1 MTTLIQRMREEL
13 VRRNYAE
20 TTTRTYL
27 QVIEDFR
34 RYVQKRLDHLGPDDI
49 RRYQVYLL
57 EERKLGVGTVVSYIA
72 ARRFFYVKTLK
83 RRDMKED
90 LPYPHSAKHK
100 RRLPTILTPEEVS
113 RLIDA
118 ARNLFH
124 YAMLLTM
131 YSAGLRRSELCRL
144 KVSNIDSGRM
154 MIRIERGKG
163 GVDREV
169 PLSQKLLA
177 TLREY
182 WRWMRPKTYLFPGTV
197 NGWRADKPITAKVIW
212 EAVQQAAHKAGIEKH
227 VTPHTLRHCFATHLL
242 EAGADLRT
250 IQVLMGHKDI
260 EATTRY
266 LHVST
271 KRLQAAA
278 NPLEKIAVSGPAR
291 LQRSRKLHK
300 PE

>member
-1 MTTLIQRMREEL
+1 MQRMREEL

-20 TTTRTYL
+20 TTIRSYL
-27 QVIEDFR
+27 QTMEDFR
-34 RYVQKRLDHLGPDDI
+34 RFADKRLDPLGADEI
-49 RRYQVYLL
+49 RKYQVHLL
-57 EERKLGVGTVVSYIA
+57 GERKLAAGTVAYHVA
-72 ARRFFYVKTLK
+72 ALRFFYMRTL
-83 RRDMKED
+83 RRPAMKED
-90 LPYPHSAKHK
+90 LPYPHAPKHT

-113 RLIDA
+113 RLIDS

-124 YAMLLTM
+124 YAMLLTL
-131 YSAGLRRSELCRL
+131 YSAGLRRSELCKL

-154 MIRIERGKG
+154 VIRIERGKG

-169 PLSQKLLA
+169 PLNPKLLT

-182 WRWMRPKTYLFPGTV
+182 WRWMRPKTYLFPGTS
-197 NGWRADKPITAKVIW
+197 NGWRADKPITPKVIW
-212 EAVQQAAHKAGIEKH
+212 EAVQTAAHKAGIQKH
-227 VTPHTLRHCFATHLL
+227 VTPHTLRHCFATHML
-242 EAGADLRT
+242 EEGADLRT

-266 LHVST
+266 LHVSP
-271 KRLQAAA
+271 KRLQAATH
-278 NPLEKIAVSGPAR
+278 PLERIPVSGPAR

>member
-1 MTTLIQRMREEL
+1 MREEL
-13 VRRNYAE
+13 IRRNYAE
-20 TTTRTYL
+20 TTIRTYL

-34 RYVQKRLDHLGPDDI
+34 RYLQKRLDHLGPDDI
-49 RRYQVYLL
+49 RRYQVHLL
-57 EERKLGVGTVVSYIA
+57 EERKLGVGTVGSYIA
-72 ARRFFYVKTLK
+72 ALRFFYVKTLK
-83 RRDMKED
+83 RRGMKED
-90 LPYPHSAKHK
+90 LPYPK
-100 RRLPTILTPEEVS
+100 RNRCLPTILTPEEVS
-113 RLIDA
+113 RWIDS

-163 GVDREV
+163 GVDREI
-169 PLSQKLLA
+169 PLNQKLLT

-182 WRWMRPKTYLFPGTV
+182 WRWMRPKTYLFPGTR
-197 NGWRADKPITAKVIW
+197 NGWRADKPITSKVIW
-212 EAVQQAAHKAGIEKH
+212 EAVQQAARKAGIQKH
-227 VTPHTLRHCFATHLL
+227 VTPHTLRHCFATHML

-271 KRLQAAA
+271 KRLQAAT
-278 NPLEKIAVSGPAR
+278 NPLEGIPVSGPAR